1 VLCGQEGSELFG
13 KTLHVNLAKVRGFSS
28 HRFLQ
33 PKLTSTC
40 TPLFCSILK
49 PNAKA
54 TQRGQAVWSAEEWIK
69 SKLQEDAPEDDEDD

>member
-1 VLCGQEGSELFG
+1 MHSF
-13 KTLHVNLAKVRGFSS
+13 F
-28 HRFLQ
+28 
-33 PKLTSTC
+33 
-40 TPLFCSILK
+40 LFCFK